1 MKKYVG
7 TLLAGVTL
15 MAALPMA
22 AKAADTNTQDTEAK
36 VQLTQDEQNKAI
48 TLDQVP
54 SLNMGEH
61 KNDNA
66 TQTYKAETVTG
77 AIKVTN
83 PGNTDGWKVQVLG
96 TDFTDGNKVLR
107 GAKLTLANGK
117 TVADDVQNASETPTS
132 GEVVVN
138 GTNQSIV
145 TAAAGEGI
153 GQFTTTH
160 DASDVSLL
168 VPAGNSAG
176 AYTAKLTW
184 TLSNAPS

>member
-15 MAALPMA
+15 MSALPMA

-36 VQLTQDEQNKAI
+36 VQLNQDEENKAI

-54 SLNMGEH
+54 AFDMGEH
-61 KNDNA
+61 TNSNA
-66 TQTYKAETVTG
+66 TQTYNAVTVTD

-83 PGNTDGWKVQVLG
+83 PGNNDGWKVQVSG
-96 TDFTDGNKVLR
+96 TDFMDGDKVLR

-117 TVADDVQNASETPTS
+117 TVADDTQNASEAPTS
-132 GEVVVN
+132 GKVVVN
-138 GTNQSIV
+138 DTNQSIV
-145 TAAAGEGI
+145 TATAGEGI

-160 DASDVSLL
+160 DAHDVSLL